1 MTAPRRT
8 RTRRAQVHLPALD
21 PHEALLLANIFE
33 RAARAIW
40 RAHGDAM
47 ADHLA
52 CTDPDRML
60 DYHSPDDI
68 VTAEP
73 NGADD
78 DF

>member
-1 MTAPRRT
+1 MTAPR
-8 RTRRAQVHLPALD
+8 RTRRAQVHLPPLD
-21 PHEALLLANIFE
+21 PHEALLVADIFE

-52 CTDPDRML
+52 CVDPDRML
-60 DYHSPDDI
+60 AYASPDDI
-68 VTAEP
+68 VTAEREP
-73 NGADD
+73 GGGDP